1 MNQEKKES
9 RQRYDQYKG
18 RQNNFFQNIQNR
30 NVALDDRIKRQN
42 LLNKHV
48 EKFNKC
54 EIFLHQK
61 IQNGTIIPQTYL
73 LEKNKSITENFI
85 MAYPDLQWN
94 FEEIARTKKLSQ
106 KYILANS
113 SLFFGRNLINTLMNP
128 SITIDFLERE
138 EKLTRIPEFYINQ
151 RANSAAW
158 SNLSK
163 NPSLTARDIEKYRD
177 YVDWN
182 QISANTCLDMNIILE
197 NLQYLNRDILY
208 LNPSFDTSQIG
219 SNLFPAQDCPYAI
232 GNPNADFNR
241 LVPYFHPTD
250 FDHALENPNFPLEF
264 FENKQLAFIYYQ
276 NFIPSNKNLTI
287 EYIRKNSKELD
298 FDLLSANPC
307 VTMKMIAENDD
318 LRWNIKIF
326 SRNPSLTPYLIQQNL
341 DKLDIQN
348 LSANPSLTPQIV
360 RNNPNLPWDYN
371 AIQKNEMNCSK

>member
-128 SITIDFLERE
+128 SITIDFL
-138 EKLTRIPEFYINQ
+138 
-151 RANSAAW
+151 
-158 SNLSK
+158 
-163 NPSLTARDIEKYRD
+163 
-177 YVDWN
+177 
-182 QISANTCLDMNIILE
+182 
-197 NLQYLNRDILY
+197 
-208 LNPSFDTSQIG
+208 
-219 SNLFPAQDCPYAI
+219 
-232 GNPNADFNR
+232 
-241 LVPYFHPTD
+241 
-250 FDHALENPNFPLEF
+250 
-264 FENKQLAFIYYQ
+264 
-276 NFIPSNKNLTI
+276 
-287 EYIRKNSKELD
+287 
-298 FDLLSANPC
+298 
-307 VTMKMIAENDD
+307 
-318 LRWNIKIF
+318 
-326 SRNPSLTPYLIQQNL
+326 
-341 DKLDIQN
+341 
-348 LSANPSLTPQIV
+348 
-360 RNNPNLPWDYN
+360 
-371 AIQKNEMNCSK
+371 